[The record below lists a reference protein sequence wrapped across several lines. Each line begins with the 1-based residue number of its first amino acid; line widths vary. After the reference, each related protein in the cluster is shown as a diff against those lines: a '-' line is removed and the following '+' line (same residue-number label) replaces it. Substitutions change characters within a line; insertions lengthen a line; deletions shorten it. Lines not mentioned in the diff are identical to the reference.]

1 MQPFALER
9 HHRDAVYAALAVPLP
24 ANAGPLVSDDLVA
37 CARAGDRAAFEG
49 LYRAHVGRV
58 YALCLRMTADRGR
71 AEELTQD
78 TFVQAWRRLATFR
91 GESAFGTWL
100 HRIAVHAMLGENRTA
115 DRRERRVIP
124 LAEPPAGRSEAFD
137 GLFELDLERAIA
149 ALPPGARA
157 VFVLHEIEGYAHDEI
172 ATMTGVAVGTSKAQL
187 HRARRLL
194 REGLTR

>member
-1 MQPFALER
+1 
-9 HHRDAVYAALAVPLP
+9 VPPP
-24 ANAGPLVSDDLVA
+24 ANAGPSVSDDLVA
-37 CARAGDRAAFEG
+37 RARAGDRAAFEG

-58 YALCLRMTADRGR
+58 YALCLRMTADRVR

-78 TFVQAWRRLATFR
+78 TFVQAWRRLASFR
-91 GESAFGTWL
+91 GESAFGSWL
-100 HRIAVHAMLGENRTA
+100 HRIAVNALLGERRTA

-124 LAEPPAGRSEAFD
+124 LAEPPAGRTEALD
-137 GLFELDLERAIA
+137 AALAVDLERAIA

-187 HRARRLL
+187 HRARKLL
-194 REGLTR
+194 KEGLVR

>member
-1 MQPFALER
+1 M
-9 HHRDAVYAALAVPLP
+9 YAALAVPP
-24 ANAGPLVSDDLVA
+24 PSHAGPLVSDDLVA
-37 CARAGDRAAFEG
+37 RARAGDRAAFEG

-58 YALCLRMTADRGR
+58 YALCLRMTADRGH

-100 HRIAVHAMLGENRTA
+100 HRIAVHAMLGERRTSS
-115 DRRERRVIP
+115 RREARVIP
-124 LAEPPAGRSEAFD
+124 LAEPPSGRSEAFD
-137 GLFELDLERAIA
+137 GLFEVDLERAIA
-149 ALPPGARA
+149 ALPPGARS